1 MKTLSLLIQ
10 TGPGGKDTSP
20 SATRSAVNQAMKM
33 NSEMWWRDAT
43 TLEFVFMWM
52 LLSITCVDLQVAQA
66 PTQRMGAISTAR
78 VEIFLLCCTLP
89 ELSMTA
95 NVILEVETSKIMGTC
110 IR

>member
-1 MKTLSLLIQ
+1 
-10 TGPGGKDTSP
+10 
-20 SATRSAVNQAMKM
+20 
-33 NSEMWWRDAT
+33 
-43 TLEFVFMWM
+43 MWM

-110 IR
+110 IRSGIASCPAFLIWLWRRTMYAQQLQRT

>member
-1 MKTLSLLIQ
+1 MDKRSNEQRCGNALAIA
-10 TGPGGKDTSP
+10 
-20 SATRSAVNQAMKM
+20 SAASQHILNCNHYFSR
-33 NSEMWWRDAT
+33 
-43 TLEFVFMWM
+43 FVFMWM